1 MIIKNISL
9 KNFRNIRDINFS
21 PDSEM
26 NVICG
31 ENAQGKTNIIEAI
44 WLLTGAK
51 SFRASKDSAFIR
63 FGEKKAVISSVFV
76 FDLLPFFA
84 TVFTTFPLY
93 ILTSKIMLFNKSTS
107 QIVFFT
113 L

>member
-1 MIIKNISL
+1 MNVTYL
-9 KNFRNIRDINFS
+9 QVKNFRNIKDINFS

-51 SFRASKDSAFIR
+51 SFRASKDSAFIK
-63 FGEKKAVISSVFV
+63 FGEKKAIISSVFLSPDIQPP
-76 FDLLPFFA
+76 FYFFNCFNYLLIQF
-84 TVFTTFPLY
+84 L
-93 ILTSKIMLFNKSTS
+93 L
-107 QIVFFT
+107 VFF
-113 L
+113 